1 MRIMKAIVFDV
12 DDTLY
17 DLSTPF
23 KQTCREIFPEDTDL
37 DLEGAFLASRRYSD
51 SVYARCLSDEMSME
65 EMYIYR
71 FKNAFLDYGKKINAL
86 KALEFQAVYEEKQQE
101 IRMTDAMKDLLQ
113 SLKEKVTLGIITNGP
128 AQHQWD
134 KVNALGVTEWIPV
147 GHIFISGA
155 LGVAKPDKRIFSRA
169 AERMGILPQEICY
182 VGDSF
187 ENDIVGA
194 KAAGWNAVW
203 YNHRRHQA
211 AGDVKPDA
219 VVRSEAELIA
229 CLEKIST
236 KE

>member
-1 MRIMKAIVFDV
+1 
-12 DDTLY
+12 
-17 DLSTPF
+17 
-23 KQTCREIFPEDTDL
+23 
-37 DLEGAFLASRRYSD
+37 
-51 SVYARCLSDEMSME
+51 
-65 EMYIYR
+65 
-71 FKNAFLDYGKKINAL
+71 
-86 KALEFQAVYEEKQQE
+86 
-101 IRMTDAMKDLLQ
+101 MTDAMRQLMQ
-113 SLKEKVTLGIITNGP
+113 NLKEKVTLGIVTNGP

-147 GHIFISGA
+147 GHVFISGA

-203 YNHRRHQA
+203 YNHRGHQA

-236 KE
+236 RE

>member
-23 KQTCREIFPEDTDL
+23 KETCREFFPEDKDL

-51 SVYARCLSDEMSME
+51 SVYARCLSGEMSME

-71 FKNAFLDYGKKINAL
+71 FKNAFLDCGKKIDAL
-86 KALEFQAVYEEKQQE
+86 KALEFQAIYEEKQHE
-101 IRMTDAMKDLLQ
+101 IKMTDAMRQLMQ
-113 SLKEKVTLGIITNGP
+113 NLKEKVTLGIVTNGP

-147 GHIFISGA
+147 GHVFISGA

-203 YNHRRHQA
+203 YNHRGHQA

>member
-1 MRIMKAIVFDV
+1 
-12 DDTLY
+12 
-17 DLSTPF
+17 
-23 KQTCREIFPEDTDL
+23 
-37 DLEGAFLASRRYSD
+37 
-51 SVYARCLSDEMSME
+51 ME

-147 GHIFISGA
+147 GHVFISGS
-155 LGVAKPDKRIFSRA
+155 LCVAKPYKSIVSLA

-194 KAAGWNAVW
+194 KAA
-203 YNHRRHQA
+203 
-211 AGDVKPDA
+211 
-219 VVRSEAELIA
+219 
-229 CLEKIST
+229 
-236 KE
+236 